1 MSRKL
6 SRNGMFEREQFQQ
19 KMIKRANEEL
29 DEEAGRVL
37 TNFAEF
43 LKRRPWQAMEI
54 AELLK
59 ESLEK

>member
-6 SRNGMFEREQFQQ
+6 SHDEMLEREQFQQ
-19 KMIKRANEEL
+19 KLFKRANEEL

-37 TNFAEF
+37 TNFADF
-43 LKRRPWQAMEI
+43 LKRRPWQATEI

-59 ESLEK
+59 ESLEN